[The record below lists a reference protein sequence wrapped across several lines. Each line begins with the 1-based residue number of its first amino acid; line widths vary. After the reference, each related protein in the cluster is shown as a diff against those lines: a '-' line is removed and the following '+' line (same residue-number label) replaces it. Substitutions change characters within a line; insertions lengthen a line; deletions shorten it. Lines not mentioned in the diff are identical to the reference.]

1 MVQQL
6 QAIKWNRNL
15 IKKKKVTANKYV
27 ITTKWELKPK
37 KQNNQNKIAQKII
50 SRAEWKG
57 RRNNQQSRRQ
67 NDKLLRLKNME
78 KKTGKKQMNRAS
90 RPYGTQTKDLTFTL
104 SEYQMRGQRMGLK
117 KFLTK

>member
-37 KQNNQNKIAQKII
+37 K
-50 SRAEWKG
+50 
-57 RRNNQQSRRQ
+57 
-67 NDKLLRLKNME
+67 
-78 KKTGKKQMNRAS
+78 
-90 RPYGTQTKDLTFTL
+90 
-104 SEYQMRGQRMGLK
+104 
-117 KFLTK
+117 